1 VGLLVAVAISS
12 AVLAAS
18 STLSRHPAFAAPD
31 RPCAVPDLVL
41 PMPSSFTFAVIGDY
55 GDFPSTGRVASTMA
69 GWNPSFIVTVGDNG
83 YNPDATSNGA
93 GGFVW
98 NGSLIDRSI
107 GQWFSSYIGN
117 YQGAYGGGPAP
128 GRPSRFFPALGN
140 HDWDGSP
147 GGGVWA
153 NLPYRSYFTLPGNE
167 RYYTVRAGSVQFFV
181 IDSEPRSPGN
191 GSQYETDGVSASS
204 TQALWLRDHLADSD
218 APFKIVVFHHPAY
231 TSAPRGNTTVMQ
243 WPFAEWGASLVLS
256 GHEHIY
262 ERLTGPG
269 GIPFVTAGHGGNT
282 LTNVFPNSP
291 FPAVSLVR
299 VGDPRTRA
307 HRSRR
312 STRRRCRSR
321 RRCRGARRV
330 RRCRPRRCQEE
341 AAARWSPR
349 RPRVRIGS
357 ASCPDGASARSAA
370 TQTAVAQN
378 VSPCGNDA
386 SSDGRA
392 SPP

>member
-1 VGLLVAVAISS
+1 MGLLVAATISS
-12 AVLAAS
+12 AVIAAS
-18 STLSRHPAFAAPD
+18 LTQPRHPALAAPD
-31 RPCAVPDLVL
+31 RPCAVPDLVV
-41 PMPSSFTFAVIGDY
+41 PVPTSFSVGVIGDF
-55 GDFPSTGRVASTMA
+55 GDFASTGRVAATMA

-83 YNPDATSNGA
+83 YNPDATSDGA

-117 YQGAYGGGPAP
+117 YQGTYGGGPAP

-231 TSAPRGNTTVMQ
+231 TSASRGNTTVMQ

-256 GHEHIY
+256 GHEHFY

-269 GIPFVTAGHGGNT
+269 GIPFVTTGHGGNT
-282 LTNVFPNSP
+282 LTNAFPNSP

-299 VGDPRTRA
+299 VGDRFGAVRLDVGPTHLTLTAVGQPSSNPGAPFSTIDQTSVPIAPTLPRSPACAAVPPTTTPGGTGGG
-307 HRSRR
+307 S
-312 STRRRCRSR
+312 SL
-321 RRCRGARRV
+321 V
-330 RRCRPRRCQEE
+330 
-341 AAARWSPR
+341 AAATE
-349 RPRVRIGS
+349 
-357 ASCPDGASARSAA
+357 GADRLG
-370 TQTAVAQN
+370 V
-378 VSPCGNDA
+378 VP
-386 SSDGRA
+386 
-392 SPP
+392 